1 MLPSSFTYPF
11 VLHLVPLSPTMTPV
25 TISIGSVDFERD
37 MNATQIG
44 QIIVLLSEMD
54 DSKQSI
60 KPLTPTQYLWLT
72 LFANTV
78 TMIFLTLSLALSES
92 FAHVPAT

>member
-11 VLHLVPLSPTMTPV
+11 VLHLVPLFPTMTPV

-54 DSKQSI
+54 ETKQNI
-60 KPLTPTQYLWLT
+60 KQVSPTQYL
-72 LFANTV
+72 
-78 TMIFLTLSLALSES
+78 
-92 FAHVPAT
+92 